1 MSLVERAKNILMQP
15 KQEWQVIDTEPETV
29 GGLYTKYIIP
39 LAAIGPIAS
48 LIGWSV
54 FGLKVPFVGTTIR
67 LPIGTLIGRTVL
79 NYVLSLVVVYVIALI
94 INALAPTFGGTKSD
108 IQALKVAAYSSTASW
123 VAGIFGL
130 IPALSW
136 LSILGLYG
144 LYLLYTGLPV
154 LMKSPA
160 EKAFGYTA
168 VVVIAAI
175 VCFVVVGMI
184 VASVFSI
191 GAMGM
196 GRMP

>member
-1 MSLVERAKNILMQP
+1 MSLVERAKNILLQP

-94 INALAPTFGGTKSD
+94 INALAPSFGGTKSD

-130 IPALSW
+130 IPSLGW

-160 EKAFGYTA
+160 EKSFGYTV

-175 VCFVVVGMI
+175 VCFIVVGVI

-191 GAMGM
+191 GSMGM